1 MQRKAALKEKGKM
14 PESQRV
20 GDMAQEY
27 VALKA
32 NRERITRQEAI
43 EKLLEQRENKSTL
56 LVDNLIMK
64 DEG

>member
-1 MQRKAALKEKGKM
+1 MNFVGKHIKAITACCKAYG
-14 PESQRV
+14 V
-20 GDMAQEY
+20 AQEY
-27 VALKA
+27 VGIKA

-56 LVDNLIMK
+56 LVDNLITK

>member
-1 MQRKAALKEKGKM
+1 M
-14 PESQRV
+14 PEPQRV
-20 GDMAQEY
+20 VVMAQEY

-32 NRERITRQEAI
+32 NRERITRQAAI

>member
-1 MQRKAALKEKGKM
+1 MKGKM
-14 PESQRV
+14 PEPQRV
-20 GDMAQEY
+20 VVMAQEY

-56 LVDNLIMK
+56 LVDNLITK